1 MRLKGRRLPLALYSS
16 LQGTRLRKGK
26 VYVRCGADQGVGNDE
41 VWGSGRFHGSPF
53 LHILADNSRF
63 NLRVVRRVG
72 VIAGP
77 LQGRGRKG
85 ASGRSRRA
93 AGYPQIAVVLAVHLT
108 SPGYGAARL
117 LPVVVVEEAAI
128 V

>member
-1 MRLKGRRLPLALYSS
+1 MRLKGRRLPLALYSL

-26 VYVRCGADQGVGNDE
+26 VYVRCGADQGVGSDE

-63 NLRVVRRVG
+63 NLRVVWRVS

-85 ASGRSRRA
+85 ASGRSRR
-93 AGYPQIAVVLAVHLT
+93 AVHLT

-128 V
+128 G